1 MSNLHIGMRV
11 EALYCYGFKP
21 DQKLEATE
29 RRDIV
34 EWTLRFEECTNTREE
49 LEAMSDKDLVAAAY
63 GAMADY
69 ARGQI

>member
-1 MSNLHIGMRV
+1 MSAMHIGMRV
-11 EALYCYGFKP
+11 EALYCYGFNP
-21 DQKLEATE
+21 DEKLSDDE

-49 LEAMSDKDLVAAAY
+49 LQAMSDKDLVAASY
-63 GAMADY
+63 GVMADY